1 MATSIIGKFE
11 ELCKLATVTYADTD
25 NTDLFDLP
33 PNSYVLG
40 VLVDVVTAFSGGES
54 QLLDIGIKN
63 LAGTDEDY
71 FANDIDV
78 SAANRASVTA
88 LKHGIKLDDRPVTIT
103 AKVASGDTAG
113 EANIAICYVNL
124 GIRHH

>member
-11 ELCKLATVTYADTD
+11 VLCKLATVTYVDTS

-33 PNSYVLG
+33 PNSYVLDT
-40 VLVDVVTAFSGGES
+40 LVDVVTAFSGGES
-54 QLLDIGIKN
+54 QLLDLGIKN
-63 LAGTDEDY
+63 LAGTDADY

-78 SAANRASVTA
+78 SATGRRSVTN
-88 LKHGIKLDDRPVTIT
+88 LNNGIKLDDRPVTFT
-103 AKVASGDTAG
+103 AQVASGDSAG
-113 EANIAICYVNL
+113 EANIAVLYVNL